1 VTRLGLGHGGG
12 APGMNGDLRFSPETG
27 YVIIALSNLD
37 PSAATYVSDFIA
49 VRLPSR

>member
-1 VTRLGLGHGGG
+1 MTGLWLGHGGG

-37 PSAATYVSDFIA
+37 PSAAMHVSDFIA
-49 VRLPSR
+49 VRLPTC